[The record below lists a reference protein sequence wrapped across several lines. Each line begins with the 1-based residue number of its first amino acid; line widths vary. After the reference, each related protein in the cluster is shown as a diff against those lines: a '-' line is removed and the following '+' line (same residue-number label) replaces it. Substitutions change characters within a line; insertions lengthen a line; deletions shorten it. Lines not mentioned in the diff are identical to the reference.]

1 MNSRNGVFCAVRK
14 GLPPCADDDRQK
26 ELEQMN
32 KIKVEPKHKIVEKAT
47 LTDGTH
53 IQIEDWHPCYDFEP
67 TCGTLAAYP
76 IAKETNTEN
85 IMNYPKRGESFRLE
99 LWFKTEEQ
107 TRQAFADLLS
117 GKKSL
122 KDFRENAERPHYLD
136 LI

>member
-1 MNSRNGVFCAVRK
+1 
-14 GLPPCADDDRQK
+14 
-26 ELEQMN
+26 MN
-32 KIKVEPKHKIVEKAT
+32 KIKVEPKHKIVEKAAMP
-47 LTDGTH
+47 DGAH

-76 IAKETNTEN
+76 IARETDVTSK
-85 IMNYPKRGESFRLE
+85 MGYPERGRTFRLE

-122 KDFRENAERPHYLD
+122 KDFRANAERKHYLD

>member
-1 MNSRNGVFCAVRK
+1 MQSYKTERTFKLKIGTRAMILSLLAERL
-14 GLPPCADDDRQK
+14 LP
-26 ELEQMN
+26 
-32 KIKVEPKHKIVEKAT
+32 T
-47 LTDGTH
+47 LS
-53 IQIEDWHPCYDFEP
+53 Q
-67 TCGTLAAYP
+67 
-76 IAKETNTEN
+76 KETNTEN